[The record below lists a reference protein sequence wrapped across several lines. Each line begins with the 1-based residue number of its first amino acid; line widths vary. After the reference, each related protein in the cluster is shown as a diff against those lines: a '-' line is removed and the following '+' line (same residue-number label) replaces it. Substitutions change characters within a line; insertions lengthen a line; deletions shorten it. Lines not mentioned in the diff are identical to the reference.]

1 MCALASCSALSL
13 NAVVAN
19 PNPQRVTQPNGST
32 VELQLHGDETL
43 NYTTTADGLTVT
55 FNTGTKAWEYATLNS
70 AGQLATTGIIAA
82 DKRPAELPASIQPGI
97 RPTLTDEGATLR
109 SNVRRMAASP
119 LRLHG
124 YNKYDYN
131 KFRGLIILVE
141 YNDAE
146 FTRSD
151 YRDLVDDMV
160 NTNGYTGYMTDAAIP
175 SLVECTGSVYDYYHE
190 NSNGMFS
197 PSFDIVGPVK
207 IDYSQY
213 YASKTTYAQT
223 LVAAALRAAN
233 PQIDYSKYDTDGD
246 GTVDMV
252 FFIFAGGGSNYSGN
266 NSSLIWPHASTVA
279 SLTLDGVKFGR
290 YACSVELYGVPA
302 SRQLDGI
309 GTICHE
315 FSHVLGLPDL
325 YDTDSSSSGG
335 QSTHPSSWSIMA
347 SGSYL
352 NGSKTPT
359 GFSLYERYALGF
371 ATPTLISEPG
381 TYTVDPIE
389 TTNSGYRINSAIDDE
404 FFLIENR
411 KKTRWDAYLKGE
423 GMLVWRVDSTSSS
436 VWENNTVN
444 CNPSHNYLELL
455 RAKPGYSSSG
465 SVSDSAGDPFPGSG
479 NVTSLTN
486 TTSPSI
492 TSWSMLPTPLE
503 LTDIATNDDGTI
515 DITVSKAANNTYV
528 EDFETMPIN
537 NADTT
542 DVSGRFATWNLT
554 NGARV
559 AVTDTVSGNHAVA
572 LVKSACLEL
581 NPFGKRINS
590 ISINLTSASISSSTI
605 RCYYSLDD
613 GSTWILLNNLSGTAA
628 VSVAAGKSTDAQY
641 NFANIANSDKI
652 IVRFTETL
660 GNTSLPCYIDNITVI
675 VDVDGDV
682 SGIETVADDIHN
694 TDNDCDAPAEY
705 YDLSGHRVANPAA
718 GFYIVRRGN
727 KVNKI
732 FIQK

>member
-1 MCALASCSALSL
+1 M
-13 NAVVAN
+13 
-19 PNPQRVTQPNGST
+19 
-32 VELQLHGDETL
+32 GDETL
-43 NYTTTADGLTVT
+43 NYTTTATEGLTVT
-55 FNTGTKAWEYATLNS
+55 FNTDTKAWEYATLNS
-70 AGQLATTGIIAA
+70 AGQLAPTGIIAA

-97 RPTLTDEGATLR
+97 RPKLSTEGATLR
-109 SNVRRMAASP
+109 SNVRRMAAAP

-124 YNKYDYN
+124 YSKYDYN

-141 YNDAE
+141 YNDAD

-151 YRDLVDDMV
+151 YYDLVNDMV
-160 NTNGYTGYMTDAAIP
+160 NTKGYTGYMTDAAIP
-175 SLVECTGSVYDYYHE
+175 SHVDCTGSVYDYYYE
-190 NSNGMFS
+190 NSNGKFS
-197 PSFDIVGPVK
+197 PQFDIVGPVK

-223 LVAAALRAAN
+223 LVNAALKAADSKV
-233 PQIDYSKYDTDGD
+233 DYSKYDTDGD

-266 NSSLIWPHASTVA
+266 NSSLLWPHASTVS
-279 SLTLDGVKFGR
+279 SLSLDGVKFGR

-352 NGSKTPT
+352 NGSKTPS
-359 GFSLYERYALGF
+359 GYSLYERYALGF
-371 ATPTLISEPG
+371 ATPTLISETG
-381 TYTVDPIE
+381 TYTVEPLE
-389 TTNSGYRINSAIDDE
+389 TSNSGYRINSAIDNE

-455 RAKPGYSSSG
+455 RANPTYSSSG
-465 SVSDSAGDPFPGSG
+465 SISDSAGDPFPGSG

-503 LTDIATNDDGTI
+503 LTDITTNDDGTI
-515 DITVSKAANNTYV
+515 DFTVGKAANNTYV
-528 EDFETMPIN
+528 EDFESMGVTD
-537 NADTT
+537 ADATELK
-542 DVSGRFATWNLT
+542 GRFATWNLT
-554 NGARV
+554 KGARV
-559 AVTDTVSGNHAVA
+559 AVTDTVSDNHAVA

-581 NPFGKRINS
+581 NPFGKRINNIS
-590 ISINLTSASISSSTI
+590 ISLTSASTSSSTI
-605 RCYYSLDD
+605 RCYYSLDG
-613 GSTWILLNNLSGTAA
+613 GSSWILLNTLDGTAS
-628 VSVAAGKSTDAQY
+628 VSVPAGKSANTQY
-641 NFANIANSDKI
+641 NLANIDNRDDI

-660 GNTSLPCYIDNITVI
+660 GNTSLPCYIDNVTVI
-675 VDVDGDV
+675 VDADSDA
-682 SGIETVADDIHN
+682 SGIETIADDIFD
-694 TDNDCDAPAEY
+694 DNSNAPTEY
-705 YDLSGHRVANPAA
+705 YDLSGHRVANPST

-727 KVNKI
+727 KVSKL
-732 FIQK
+732 FVRK